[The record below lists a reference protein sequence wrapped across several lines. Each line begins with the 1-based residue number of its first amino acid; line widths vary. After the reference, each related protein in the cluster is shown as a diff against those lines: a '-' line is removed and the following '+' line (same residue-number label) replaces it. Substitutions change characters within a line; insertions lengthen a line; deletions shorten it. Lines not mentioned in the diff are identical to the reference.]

1 MSLALDARF
10 ASRFS
15 RLPDQLSGL
24 RLALVPVLL
33 GLAWFGAHSVFV
45 AVLAV
50 ALATDV
56 LDGFL
61 ARRLGVC
68 TEAGAQLDSRA
79 DLATWLAVP
88 LCAWWL
94 RPELVAAEAFWIGAG
109 LVSALGATAYGW
121 IRFRRLTSYHTWGA
135 KASAVALGAAL
146 FPFLGW
152 GLVLPLHL
160 AIGLL
165 VASQLEE
172 VAITRTLS
180 EWQSD
185 VPSWWHAKNGQTGR
199 GPEAASADTGARD
212 QDPSSPL

>member
-1 MSLALDARF
+1 MSLAIDPRF
-10 ASRFS
+10 TAPLA

-33 GLAWFGAHSVFV
+33 GLAWLGLHGVFV
-45 AVLAV
+45 AALAV

-68 TEAGAQLDSRA
+68 SEAGARLDSRA
-79 DLATWLAVP
+79 DLATWLALP

-94 RPELVAAEAFWIGAG
+94 RPDLVATEALWIGAG
-109 LVSALGATAYGW
+109 LVSALGTTAYGFV
-121 IRFRRLTSYHTWGA
+121 RFRRLTSYHTWGA

-152 GLVLPLHL
+152 GVALPLQAAIALLVL
-160 AIGLL
+160 
-165 VASQLEE
+165 SQIEE
-172 VAITRTLS
+172 AAITRTLPAW
-180 EWQSD
+180 ESD
-185 VPSWWHAKNGQTGR
+185 VPSWWHARERALETQR
-199 GPEAASADTGARD
+199 AR
-212 QDPSSPL
+212 

>member
-33 GLAWFGAHSVFV
+33 GLAWLGAHSVFV

-68 TEAGAQLDSRA
+68 TEAGARLDSRA
-79 DLATWLAVP
+79 DLATWLAIP

-94 RPELVAAEAFWIGAG
+94 RPELVAAEALWIGAG

-121 IRFRRLTSYHTWGA
+121 IRYRRLTSYHTWGA

-165 VASQLEE
+165 VVSQL
-172 VAITRTLS
+172 
-180 EWQSD
+180 
-185 VPSWWHAKNGQTGR
+185 P
-199 GPEAASADTGARD
+199 
-212 QDPSSPL
+212 

>member
-1 MSLALDARF
+1 MSLAFDARF
-10 ASRFS
+10 VSRFS

-33 GLAWFGAHSVFV
+33 GLAWLGAHSVFV

-50 ALATDV
+50 ALATDL

-61 ARRLGVC
+61 ARQLGVC

-79 DLATWLAVP
+79 DLATWLAIP

-94 RPELVAAEAFWIGAG
+94 RPELVAAEALWIGAG
-109 LVSALGATAYGW
+109 LVSALGTTAYGL

-152 GLVLPLHL
+152 GAVLPLHL

-172 VAITRTLS
+172 AAITRTLS
-180 EWQSD
+180 EWESD
-185 VPSWWHAKNGQTGR
+185 VPSFWHARKSGEA
-199 GPEAASADTGARD
+199 PEAPATARNILRRGGG
-212 QDPSSPL
+212 DPL